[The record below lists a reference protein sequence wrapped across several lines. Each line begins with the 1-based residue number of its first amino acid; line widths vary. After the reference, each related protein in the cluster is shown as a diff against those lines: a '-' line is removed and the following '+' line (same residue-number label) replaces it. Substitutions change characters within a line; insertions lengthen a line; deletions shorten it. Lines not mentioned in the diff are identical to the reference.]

1 MADRAFTVTLNGLA
15 ARLKHLA
22 EVLRRANKLRVYC
35 KEFLFFANKELY
47 RLASESTLTVSV
59 ELNDRGFFRAY
70 LRVDCILTRGPR
82 MLAMLFWK
90 GLRYPL

>member
-1 MADRAFTVTLNGLA
+1 MEVRAAGGGAVRQFFDTGVEGIMADRALTVTLNGLA

-47 RLASESTLTVSV
+47 RLASES
-59 ELNDRGFFRAY
+59 A
-70 LRVDCILTRGPR
+70 
-82 MLAMLFWK
+82 
-90 GLRYPL
+90 